1 MKMNALMKVSR
12 TCIALLMAAAMF
24 LGAVPVVPAQASSY
38 HASYINKIDVA
49 ADYTKYLDNSVAFQL
64 SENIREDE
72 QISVI
77 ITVDVISL
85 MDAYE
90 KSDKSV
96 SFSDYVLYSE
106 EAAAVRQQIARE
118 KESILAVLDE
128 KAIAYE
134 TGEDYDTLV
143 SGFELVIQAADYAAT
158 CQSLT
163 NGAKATVGE
172 VYKAMET
179 ELVENPVSVYETG
192 IFKSGESGYD
202 GSGMVV
208 AVLDTGLDSN
218 HTAFSVENFTS
229 DHLGL
234 TYEDVAAVVGKT
246 TANKQ
251 YGGLG
256 VDDVYINEKVP
267 YGYDYADND
276 PDVYSTHNNH
286 GTHVSGV
293 IVGKDDVIT
302 GVAPNAQLVSMKIFS
317 DVVDTARASWI
328 LSALED
334 CVVLG
339 VDVINMSLGTAC
351 GFNRESEEELLNGVY
366 DKIRAAGISVVVA
379 ASNSYSSAYGSEAN
393 GNLGL
398 TTNPDTGTVGSP
410 GTYEGV
416 LSVASINGVET
427 PYIMHGDTIIYYDE
441 ANNGAAEERN
451 FVEDLLGDQES
462 VEIEYV
468 IVPGVGR
475 SADYT
480 GMDVTGKV
488 ALVRRG
494 DNTFEEKALI
504 AEAQGAA
511 GIIIYNNVSGEIKMN
526 VGDAGLAVCSISQ
539 DNGEMLVA
547 AGNGKIKIAKE
558 QTSGPFISD
567 FSSWGP
573 TPSLNIKPEIT
584 GHGGNILSSVTGGG
598 YDRLS
603 GTSMA
608 CPNLSGVIILLR
620 QYVVENFPDIANDN
634 IAVNAMVNKLLM
646 STADIAL
653 GTNGQPY
660 AVRKQG
666 AGLANLMSSI
676 NTTAYITTYDANG
689 KAMDKTKL
697 ELGDDVERTGV
708 YEMSF
713 TVNNFGQKDLTY
725 DIGAFVMTEG
735 VSDTKTNAGK
745 TTVTEEAYILE
756 GVTVDI
762 TSVEGGTL
770 KGTSL
775 KVEAGSEADVTLTVT
790 LSEEDKAYL
799 DASFANG
806 MYVEGYITLKA
817 TKGTDI
823 DLNVPY
829 LAYYGDWTV
838 PPMFDLTFFDTN
850 ADELDDGI
858 SEEDKTKAD
867 AYATRAVGGLDGDY
881 VSYLGSYYFLQ
892 DPADMVISANE
903 NYIALSNQIGTVHAL
918 RFVWAGMLRAAQRIE
933 ITVTDDT
940 TGEVVFE
947 TVDTDVRKS
956 YGDGGS
962 IYPANIEIEF
972 DTMDFN
978 LSNNSKYTVTLKGW
992 MDYRD
997 GARETNLNNTW
1008 SFPLTIDFEAPTLTD
1023 VEFYTEYDKTNNKNK
1038 LFAKAAVYD
1047 NHYAMSSQL
1056 GFVTMGADE
1065 DGNETPVLTAFEQ
1078 YMTPVYSQE
1087 NSTTYVT
1094 FELTD
1099 YVYNIKEN
1107 SLNDKAFVITCYD
1120 YALNYATY
1128 EVGLPAQF
1136 TDFYLEE
1143 LIEET
1148 LPEETLEETIPEET
1162 VEVTEVVEE
1171 TLPEAEAELTEAT
1184 VSEEVDIQSEE
1195 IVEEATSEEEA
1206 PVEETEPVAVE
1217 KTSKKGITL
1226 SPNEVYTLNPLVYPE
1241 TEWSELLEFT
1251 SSKPSVARVVNNKL
1265 VAVSSGKA
1273 IVKVRNPETNASL
1286 TFPVTVLGEEDEG
1299 YRRYDKPVADVFRLD
1314 GYTTQKSY
1322 YMLDSEEKEI
1332 GDAGDVRFFGG
1343 NYNLS
1348 MYPSETVMLN
1358 YTLDAFFPNDTTV
1371 EFETSNENIVTIDD
1385 YGNVVAVAEGFAS
1398 VTIKVLQDGR
1408 STYYSE
1414 TVSVEVKDPFVTNG
1428 GASLSHYYGN
1438 GGLVVFPED
1447 LRITEI
1453 GNFAFANFD
1462 YIEKTPEEMEFDD
1475 TETSKQWYI
1484 GDNTITKVIIPEGVE
1499 KIGAY
1504 AFANL
1509 TALEEIV
1516 LPSTMNAIEYGAF
1529 YGCTSLQKITFSG
1542 ENNLQIINQNA
1553 FENCDLQD
1561 TIDLS
1566 AVCVISDYAFA
1577 GNQDLEGVITT
1588 DALLSISQYAFA
1600 GCKSLTDV
1608 TITSAKVKYGAYA
1621 FTGCESL
1628 KSFYVNSSVVPEG
1641 MFYECK
1647 KLESVTIGPDVND
1660 IGEFAFRDTKVAT
1673 FEIASGNKTYKVQT
1687 ADHILSADGATLVA
1701 VSPNLRD
1708 AFTAANIG
1716 NAKVTAVAN
1725 GAFSHNTKITSVEL
1739 PQVTKVGDYAFGSSE
1754 NIASVTLGAMESIG
1768 EYAFFETAL
1777 TEMPAFTADTQIG
1790 RYAFAFT
1797 DLTSVTIPDNM
1808 VIEEGV
1814 FSECLKLESVT
1825 IGNDVTIGDFAFN
1838 VSVDQAFT
1846 VESYTEEIEVAGS
1859 VAVPDEDAHTPA
1871 EDVAQEGES
1880 TTEIE
1885 GVEQS
1890 YQKLEEEKFFYYTFA
1905 TALKELTIGNNAKIG
1920 ECAFFNAAS
1929 LETVTLGENAEI
1941 GKQAFYNNSSLK
1953 EIDLSKAA
1961 SIGDYA
1967 FSGDVY
1973 YVCVDDSMA
1982 YAAISSE
1989 GSYIYTYHA
1998 PAMEKV
2004 ELNSAASIGEYAFAY
2019 CRDMTEIVLN
2029 ENITEI
2035 PMYAFAGCEALE
2047 IIDLSKVQTIGE
2059 YAFMEGYALT
2069 QLDLS
2074 SVETIGDY
2082 AFVNCNQLTGM
2093 TLGETPVTV
2102 GEGAFAYCA
2111 ALETVNNANALENVG
2126 PYGFAHSGITEIDLS
2141 GAKVIDDQAF
2151 LKEALTPFTVTLGE
2165 NLETLGDNP
2174 FAMCALE
2181 PFAQVTTGSFN
2192 GTEHTDYNYNY
2203 QISDN
2208 VSVIDG
2214 SLYCKVAN
2222 GLELITYTGLNPE
2235 DVKVAKDTVRIT
2247 AHAFAGSDVQM
2258 VTLPYSTTSIGNK
2271 AFFRC
2276 NDLHTVVFGSYYAP
2290 ILEEEFDSAYYE
2302 TYKHIPGSGN
2312 YGEYT
2317 DYDGTYVS
2325 IDGIE
2330 VHPYFMWNATGSMY
2344 SNVFYGANFVDYV
2357 GYVED
2362 KLTMIRPANGKNYD
2376 SFIYGQYFDMTIDGA
2391 QAPDKAAL
2399 AAIKLINALPE
2410 RVSYEHKAQVEAAR
2424 AAYDK
2429 IATFEQMA
2437 QVTNYADL
2445 VSAEQRI
2452 IALTPEDERVEAA
2465 EPTEETTSEE
2475 TQETTAETPEKP
2487 EGNKGTGALVAI
2499 LTILVLVGAGGA
2511 FYLKK
2516 THGENAMA
2524 VFKESC
2530 GKVWTVIKNGWVALV
2545 NWCKAKTAAMKEAM
2559 AAKKAAKAQAA
2570 AEKAAAQKTPAEEE
2584 APAEETPAEEAPVVE
2599 VPAEEEKNGETEAN
2613 EE

>member
-1 MKMNALMKVSR
+1 MNKNALMKVLR
-12 TCIALLMAAAMF
+12 NGIALLMAVAMF
-24 LGAVPVVPAQASSY
+24 VGAVPVVPAQAATY
-38 HASYINKIDVA
+38 HASSINKIDVA
-49 ADYTKYLDNSVAFQL
+49 ADYTEYLNDSVAFQL
-64 SENIREDE
+64 SENIRADE
-72 QISVI
+72 EISVI
-77 ITVDVISL
+77 VTVDVISL

-90 KSDKSV
+90 ESDKAV
-96 SFSDYVLYSE
+96 SFSDFVLYSE
-106 EAAAVRQQIARE
+106 EAAAIRQEIARE
-118 KESILAVLDE
+118 KETILAVLDE

-134 TGEDYDTLV
+134 IGEEYDTLV
-143 SGFELVIQAADYAAT
+143 SGFEILIQASDYAAT

-163 NGAKATVGE
+163 SGAKATVGE

-218 HTAFSVENFTS
+218 HSAFSVENFTS

-234 TYEDVAAVVGKT
+234 TYEDVAAVIGKT

-251 YGGLG
+251 YGGLS

-267 YGYDYADND
+267 YGYDYSDND

-317 DVVDTARASWI
+317 DVMDTARASWI

-393 GNLGL
+393 GNLGV

-511 GIIIYNNVSGEIKMN
+511 GIIIYNNVSGDIKMN
-526 VGDAGLAVCSISQ
+526 VGDAKLAVCSISQ

-666 AGLANLMSSI
+666 AGLANLMNSI
-676 NTTAYITTYDANG
+676 NTTAYITTYDQGG

-697 ELGDDVERTGV
+697 ELGDDVEKTGV

-713 TVNNFGQKDLTY
+713 TVNNFGDKALTY

-756 GVTVDI
+756 GASVEI

-770 KGTSL
+770 KGKSL
-775 KVEAGSEADVTLTVT
+775 KVDGGSEADVKLTIT

-806 MYVEGYITLKA
+806 MYVEGYITLEA

-903 NYIALSNQIGTVHAL
+903 NYIALSNQIGTVHSL
-918 RFVWAGMLRAAQRIE
+918 RFVWAGMLRAAQKIE
-933 ITVTDDT
+933 IIITDDT
-940 TGEVVFE
+940 TGEVIFE

-962 IYPANIEIEF
+962 IYPANIEVEF
-972 DTMDFN
+972 DTMDYN
-978 LSNNSKYTVTLKGW
+978 LSNNSKYTVTLKGY

-997 GARETNLNNTW
+997 GARDTNLNNTW

-1038 LFAKAAVYD
+1038 LFAKAAIFD

-1099 YVYNIKEN
+1099 YIYNLKEN
-1107 SLNDKAFVITCYD
+1107 ALNDKTFVITCYD

-1128 EVGLPAQF
+1128 EIGLPAQF

-1148 LPEETLEETIPEET
+1148 IPEET
-1162 VEVTEVVEE
+1162 VEETVPEETVEE
-1171 TLPEAEAELTEAT
+1171 TAAEETAETLEETTAETEAVVIEGT
-1184 VSEEVDIQSEE
+1184 EPQSEEV
-1195 IVEEATSEEEA
+1195 
-1206 PVEETEPVAVE
+1206 PVEETEPVAEE

-1241 TEWSELLEFT
+1241 SEWSELLEFT

-1286 TFPVTVLGEEDEG
+1286 TFPVTVLSEGDEG

-1348 MYPSETVMLN
+1348 MYPSETVLLN

-1447 LRITEI
+1447 LRVTEI

-1462 YIEKTPEEMEFDD
+1462 YIEKTPEELEFDD

-1509 TALEEIV
+1509 TALEEVV

-1529 YGCTSLQKITFSG
+1529 YGCTSLQKISFSG
-1542 ENNLQIINQNA
+1542 ENKLQIINQNA

-1566 AVCVISDYAFA
+1566 AACVISDYAFA
-1577 GNQDLEGVITT
+1577 GNQDLEGIIVTEE
-1588 DALLSISQYAFA
+1588 LLSIGQYAFA

-1608 TITSAKVKYGAYA
+1608 NIQHKVKYGAYA
-1621 FTGCESL
+1621 FTGCENL

-1641 MFYECK
+1641 MFYEAK
-1647 KLESVTIGPDVND
+1647 KLEKVTIGPDVND
-1660 IGEFAFRDTKVAT
+1660 IGEFAFRDTSVSA
-1673 FEIASGNKTYKVQT
+1673 FEIVSGNKAYKAQT
-1687 ADHILSADGATLVA
+1687 ADYILSADGATLVA
-1701 VSPNLRD
+1701 VSPVIRD

-1754 NIASVTLGAMESIG
+1754 NIASITLGVMESIG

-1790 RYAFAFT
+1790 KYAFAFT

-1825 IGNDVTIGDFAFN
+1825 IGNDVTIGDYAFN

-1880 TTEIE
+1880 TTQIE
-1885 GVEQS
+1885 DVEQS
-1890 YQKLEEEKFFYYTFA
+1890 YQALEEEKFFYYTFA

-1941 GKQAFYNNSSLK
+1941 GKQAFYNNTSLK

-1982 YAAISSE
+1982 YAAVSSE
-1989 GSYIYTYHA
+1989 GKYIYTYHA
-1998 PAMEKV
+1998 PALEKID
-2004 ELNSAASIGEYAFAY
+2004 LSSAASIGEYAFSY
-2019 CRDMTEIVLN
+2019 CRNMTEAVLN

-2047 IIDLSKVQTIGE
+2047 SIDLSKVQTIGE

-2069 QLDLS
+2069 EIDLS
-2074 SVETIGDY
+2074 SAESIGDY
-2082 AFVNCNQLTGM
+2082 AFVNCNLLTGM

-2111 ALETVNNANALENVG
+2111 SLETVGNSIALENVG

-2151 LKEALTPFTVTLGE
+2151 LKEELTPFTVTLGE
-2165 NLETLGDNP
+2165 NLKTLGDNP

-2181 PFAQVTTGSFN
+2181 PFALTSTSYFN

-2222 GLELITYTGLNPE
+2222 GLELITYAGINPE
-2235 DVKVAKDTVRIT
+2235 DVKVAEDTVRIT

-2258 VTLPYSTTSIGNK
+2258 VTLPHSTTSIGNK
-2271 AFFRC
+2271 AFFQCER
-2276 NDLHTVVFGSYYAP
+2276 LHTVVFGSYYAP

-2302 TYKHIPGSGN
+2302 SYRHIPGSGN

-2330 VHPYFMWNATGSMY
+2330 VHPYFMWNATGAMY

-2362 KLTMIRPANGKNYD
+2362 KLTMVRPVNGKNYD

-2399 AAIKLINALPE
+2399 AAIKLIKDLPE
-2410 RVSYEHKAQVEAAR
+2410 RVSYEDKALVEAAR

-2452 IALTPEDERVEAA
+2452 IALTPEDERTDIAD
-2465 EPTEETTSEE
+2465 PTEETASEE

-2487 EGNKGTGALVAI
+2487 QGNKGVGALVTI
-2499 LTILVLVGAGGA
+2499 LTVLAIVAAGTA

-2516 THGENAMA
+2516 THGENAMG

-2530 GKVWTVIKNGWVALV
+2530 GKVWTAIKSGCGALV
-2545 NWCKAKTAAMKEAM
+2545 NWCKAKIAAMKEAA

-2570 AEKAAAQKTPAEEE
+2570 AEKAAAKEAQTPAEE
-2584 APAEETPAEEAPVVE
+2584 PVAEEALAEEAVS
-2599 VPAEEEKNGETEAN
+2599 AEEEKPSETEAN